1 MACGTEKKHDL
12 LNPIFHGGERDGVA
26 RVLTSCTN
34 TEADLNSR
42 GLYFTLFTLQEFGQL
57 CLFRAAFVGR
67 RCDMKVGHGTL
78 LDDKHILSFAF

>member
-1 MACGTEKKHDL
+1 MGGSGTA
-12 LNPIFHGGERDGVA
+12 GGVD
-26 RVLTSCTN
+26 RVLTPCTN

-67 RCDMKVGHGTL
+67 RCDLKVGHGAL
-78 LDDKHILSFAF
+78 SDDKHILSFAF